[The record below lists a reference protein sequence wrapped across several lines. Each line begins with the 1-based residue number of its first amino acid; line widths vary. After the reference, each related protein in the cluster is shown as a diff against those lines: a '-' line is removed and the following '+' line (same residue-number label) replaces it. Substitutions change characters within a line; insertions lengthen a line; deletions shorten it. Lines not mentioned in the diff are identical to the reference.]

1 MTCFGCRTFSFIT
14 SFRFLEGKMLRFRS
28 VREWGRPFRGY
39 TTAVTGNRAVD
50 DALERITKGRIGGW
64 LASYEQFVGIT
75 EVKHAQGKVTQA
87 EENFMAARTQV
98 KLIREAVESL
108 QQDMNACRDKMDRVQ
123 RGEPRYL
130 ELATEEHNLIQE
142 LQKARARYGLLE
154 DLERDNFALL
164 QAAVRSSHEKERART
179 ERTKNWSIIGSVT
192 GAIIGI
198 VGSTAVNRSRM
209 KELRSLILDTKDNGG
224 ITPEIAEKITATG
237 EQYKQIQGSLQ
248 EVKTLLNN
256 SETTTTTT
264 DAEKGDVRY
273 LATLIQ
279 EQDKKLDARIQS
291 IHNAIK
297 EGDVAINARLNR
309 IGKLVSSRGSV
320 GGTAA
325 VGVSEEVQELIEAT
339 QKKLEW
345 QIRINTL
352 STVVFVYAAF
362 ALTLP
367 ILQNIFRGP

>member
-1 MTCFGCRTFSFIT
+1 
-14 SFRFLEGKMLRFRS
+14 MLRFRS
-28 VREWGRPFRGY
+28 VREWHKPFRGY
-39 TTAVTGNRAVD
+39 STAVTGNRAVD

-87 EENFMAARTQV
+87 EENFMNSRKQV
-98 KLIREAVESL
+98 KQVKEDVESL
-108 QQDMNACRDKMDRVQ
+108 QQDMNTCRDKMDRVN

-142 LQKARARYGLLE
+142 LQKARAKYGLLE
-154 DLERDNFALL
+154 DQERDNFALL

-198 VGSTAVNRSRM
+198 IGSTAVNRSRM
-209 KELRSLILDTKDNGG
+209 KELRSLILDTKGNGG
-224 ITPEIAEKITATG
+224 ITTEIAEKIASTG

-256 SETTTTTT
+256 SETTSA
-264 DAEKGDVRY
+264 DVPVGDVKH
-273 LATLIQ
+273 LATLIR
-279 EQDKKLDARIQS
+279 EQDKKFDARIQS
-291 IHNAIK
+291 IHQAMK
-297 EGDVAINARLNR
+297 EGDAAIKTQLDR

-325 VGVSEEVQELIEAT
+325 VGVSEEVQELIDAT

-367 ILQNIFRGP
+367 ILQNIFRGS

>member
-1 MTCFGCRTFSFIT
+1 
-14 SFRFLEGKMLRFRS
+14 MLRFRS
-28 VREWGRPFRGY
+28 VREWRGPFRGY

-64 LASYEQFVGIT
+64 LARYEEFVGIT
-75 EVKHAQGKVTQA
+75 EVKDAQGKVTQA
-87 EENFMAARTQV
+87 EENFMAARKQV
-98 KLIREAVESL
+98 KQVKEAVESL
-108 QQDMNACRDKMDRVQ
+108 QQDMNTCRDKMDRVQ

-142 LQKARARYGLLE
+142 LQKARAKYGLLE
-154 DLERDNFALL
+154 DQERDNFALL

-198 VGSTAVNRSRM
+198 IGSTAVNRSRM
-209 KELRSLILDTKDNGG
+209 KELRSLIMDTKDHGG
-224 ITPEIAEKITATG
+224 ITPDLAEKISATG

-256 SETTTTTT
+256 SETATTATT
-264 DAEKGDVRY
+264 DVPKGDVKH
-273 LATLIQ
+273 LARLIQ
-279 EQDKKLDARIQS
+279 EQDKKLDSRIQS
-291 IHNAIK
+291 IHLAIK
-297 EGDVAINARLNR
+297 EGDVAISKQLDR
-309 IGKLVSSRGSV
+309 IGKLVASRGTA

-325 VGVSEEVQELIEAT
+325 VGVSDEVQELIDAT

-367 ILQNIFRGP
+367 ILQNIFRGS

>member
-28 VREWGRPFRGY
+28 VREWGRAFRGY

-87 EENFMAARTQV
+87 EENFMAARKQV

-108 QQDMNACRDKMDRVQ
+108 QQDMSACRDKMDRVQ

-209 KELRSLILDTKDNGG
+209 KELRSLILDTKGNGG
-224 ITPEIAEKITATG
+224 ITPEIAEKLTATG
-237 EQYKQIQGSLQ
+237 EQYKQIQGSLL

-256 SETTTTTT
+256 SETTTTT
-264 DAEKGDVRY
+264 DVPKGDVRY

-291 IHNAIK
+291 IHDAIK
-297 EGDVAINARLNR
+297 EGDVAINAQLNR